1 MPSDESGAISCLQ
14 DVLRSSVPSMLS
26 LNPDNL
32 SYAQMCCTLVVRPF
46 ITSKLQ
52 ASAPPAK
59 EASHVDQ
66 QQTAYILYLMYTIP
80 NLTKIRHMHK
90 RPCELR

>member
-32 SYAQMCCTLVVRPF
+32 SYAQMRRCAAP
-46 ITSKLQ
+46 KLQ